1 MYKSFVIG
9 RLTRDATVNEVGGNS
24 VCNFDVATDTSFKDP
39 SSQGNVTNFIRV
51 AAWNKLGTACARLTK
66 GQMVGVVG
74 DTVVKSYK
82 TREGANGF
90 EIDIRADTVQ
100 FLSPKKDNNSG
111 GADLFE

>member
-1 MYKSFVIG
+1 
-9 RLTRDATVNEVGGNS
+9 
-24 VCNFDVATDTSFKDP
+24 
-39 SSQGNVTNFIRV
+39 
-51 AAWNKLGTACARLTK
+51 
-66 GQMVGVVG
+66 MVGVVG